1 MSSKV
6 RKQIFFSGYVQGVG
20 FRYRAMYL
28 AQARR
33 LTGWVSNLWDGRVQ
47 MQVQGEER
55 DIYAFVDELGKQRFI
70 SIEDVEIHDLP
81 LDEGEKR
88 FQVK

>member
-1 MSSKV
+1 MGNKV
-6 RKQIFFSGYVQGVG
+6 RKQIFFSGTVQGVG

-28 AQARR
+28 ADAHR

-55 DIYAFVDELGKQRFI
+55 EITAFLDELGNQRFI
-70 SIEDVEIHDLP
+70 TVEEMEIHNLP
-81 LDEGEKR
+81 LDEDERR
-88 FQVK
+88 FRVR